1 MTGHER
7 NRSDRLERWSRA
19 IGIANINLSLQT
31 NGHPIE
37 ESNLSRASLANDGRK
52 TFSLEDVISA

>member
-1 MTGHER
+1 MTGDER

-31 NGHPIE
+31 EGPPIE
-37 ESNLSRASLANDGRK
+37 ENQFIARRPG
-52 TFSLEDVISA
+52 E